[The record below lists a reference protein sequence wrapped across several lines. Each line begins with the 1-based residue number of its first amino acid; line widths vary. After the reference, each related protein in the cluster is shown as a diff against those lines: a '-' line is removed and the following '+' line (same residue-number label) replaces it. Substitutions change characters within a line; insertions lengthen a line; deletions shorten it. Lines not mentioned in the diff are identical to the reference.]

1 MKRILTV
8 IAGLILALAV
18 ACSAEPTLVPK
29 VPTPTSVPT
38 VETPTPVP
46 VAEWALE
53 DITVRR
59 DTVIVVIFFHSTPS
73 IDVTVGGNPP
83 TRKAE
88 TLPTINY
95 FFENLD
101 PGEHKVEIRDL
112 RGNMESTSIVLEE
125 QVEDNGSEPEWLAEW
140 LTNLQALEVD
150 NPPMSITRYENQ
162 GEVVYYVVNQCCD
175 QYSDLLDAEGNLI
188 GHPDGGVT
196 GRGDGVTVFDPTGLK
211 GEEVWLGRKTQ

>member
-1 MKRILTV
+1 MKRILIV

-29 VPTPTSVPT
+29 VPTPTTVPP
-38 VETPTPVP
+38 VETATPRP
-46 VAEWALE
+46 VAEWSLE
-53 DITVRR
+53 DTTVRG
-59 DTVIVVIFFHSTPS
+59 DTVIVAIFFHSTPS

-88 TLPTINY
+88 TLPTISY
-95 FFENLD
+95 FFEDLD
-101 PGEHKVEIRDL
+101 PGEHKVEIQDVM
-112 RGNMESTSIVLEE
+112 GNMESTSVVVDE
-125 QVEDNGSEPEWLAEW
+125 QVADNGSEPEWLAEW

-211 GEEVWLGRKTQ
+211 GEEVWLGR

>member
-88 TLPTINY
+88 TLPTISY

-140 LTNLQALEVD
+140 LTDLQAREVD
-150 NPPMSITRYENQ
+150 NPPISITRYE
-162 GEVVYYVVNQCCD
+162 
-175 QYSDLLDAEGNLI
+175 YSDLLDANGNLI
-188 GHPDGGVT
+188 GHPDVGIT
-196 GRGDGVTVFDPTGLK
+196 GHGDGVTVFDPTNLK

>member
-1 MKRILTV
+1 MKRILIV

-29 VPTPTSVPT
+29 VPTPTTVPP
-38 VETPTPVP
+38 VETATPRP
-46 VAEWALE
+46 VAEWSLE
-53 DITVRR
+53 DTTVRG
-59 DTVIVVIFFHSTPS
+59 DTVIVAIFFHSTPS

-88 TLPTINY
+88 TLPTISY
-95 FFENLD
+95 FFEDLD
-101 PGEHKVEIRDL
+101 PGEHKVEIQDVM
-112 RGNMESTSIVLEE
+112 GNMESTSVVVDE
-125 QVEDNGSEPEWLAEW
+125 QVADNGSEPEWLAEW

-175 QYSDLLDAEGNLI
+175 QYGDLLDAEGNLI

-211 GEEVWLGRKTQ
+211 GEEVWLGR